1 MSMQGSGSHL
11 RPGPVSKPM
20 IVFGTNNAKKARELI
35 EVFAPWPGR
44 IQTLADVTGAIVV
57 DETGQSFAENAA
69 LKATEQAHHL
79 GLWVLGEDSGL
90 VVDALDGAP
99 GVYSARYAGPEAD
112 DWRNNQLLLE
122 RLADVPPEQR
132 TARFECHM
140 ALSDPRGQV
149 HAISSGAC
157 RGRIAFVPR
166 GSGGFGYDPL
176 FEIVEYHRTFGELSP
191 LVKAC
196 LSHRA
201 RAARAMLPQLFRL
214 RGEGILG

>member
-1 MSMQGSGSHL
+1 MSSVRSI
-11 RPGPVSKPM
+11 PV
-20 IVFGTNNAKKARELI
+20 IVLGTNNAKKARELI
-35 EVFAPWPGR
+35 EVFAPWDGR
-44 IQTLADVTGAIVV
+44 FQTLADVAGAIVV

-69 LKATEQAHHL
+69 LKATEQARRL
-79 GLWVLGEDSGL
+79 GMWVLGEDSGL

-99 GVYSARYAGPEAD
+99 GVYSARYAGADAD
-112 DWRNNQLLLE
+112 DRRNNQLLLE

-140 ALSDPRGQV
+140 ALSDPQGQV
-149 HAISSGAC
+149 QAVSNGAC
-157 RGRIAFVPR
+157 RGRIALAPR

-201 RAARAMLPQLFRL
+201 RAARAMLPHFFRL
-214 RGEGILG
+214 RAAAILR